1 MKIGVISVPNMPISG
16 GRTVSVAIEQTLR
29 SAGYQ
34 VERYTPGSALSR
46 GWVLARGVAAARRA
60 LNTCDLLVYTD
71 GVSGTP
77 KHSKPI
83 IVYEHGS
90 NLFESV
96 WWGTEHAPLPPPA
109 GTQAAAHPLIRKL
122 RRLPHLLESLGWR
135 YYHAIEPRIRAGML
149 RHRPL
154 YVIANSQHTAERL
167 SQAGLRSDV
176 IYPPVDVSYLEPSSE
191 PDQPRTRSVVTAS
204 RIVYAKQYEF
214 MINVV
219 ADSAPFHII
228 GSTTQEPRYAR
239 SLQEHFPH
247 VRYYYD
253 ASEAEKRSVLQKS
266 TVYIHATLEDY
277 GITIVEAM
285 AAGCIPIV
293 PDEWGHRETVPWP
306 ELRYKYQDFAE
317 ARAKLEAALSGS
329 YDSYLPRI
337 RNHVKRF
344 DVSVFSEKLLDVVR
358 RTGIHSP
365 PPST

>member
-1 MKIGVISVPNMPISG
+1 MPISG
-16 GRTVSVAIEQTLR
+16 GRTVSIAIEQTLC

-34 VERYTPGSALSR
+34 VERYTSGDALSR
-46 GWVLARGVAAARRA
+46 GWVLARGTATASRA
-60 LNTCDLLVYTD
+60 LNSCDLLIYTD

-90 NLFESV
+90 TLFESV
-96 WWGTEHAPLPPPA
+96 WWGTEHAPPAPPL

-135 YYHAIEPRIRAGML
+135 YYHVIEPRIRAGML
-149 RHRPL
+149 NHRPL
-154 YVIANSQHTAERL
+154 YVMANSQHTAARL
-167 SQAGLRSDV
+167 SRIGLRADV
-176 IYPPVDVSYLEPSSE
+176 VYPPVDVSYLEPPSE
-191 PDQPRTRSVVTAS
+191 PDQSHTKSVVTVS
-204 RIVYAKQYEF
+204 RIVSSKQYEF

-219 ADSAPFHII
+219 ADSAPLYII
-228 GSTTQEPRYAR
+228 GSTTQEPQYAR
-239 SLQEHFPH
+239 SLQERFPH

-266 TVYIHATLEDY
+266 IVYLHAALEDY

-293 PDEWGHRETVPWP
+293 PDAWGHRETVPWP
-306 ELRYKYQDFAE
+306 ELRYKYQDLAE
-317 ARAKLEAALSGS
+317 ARAKLEAALSGK

-337 RNHVKRF
+337 REHVKRF
-344 DVSVFSEKLLDVVR
+344 DVSVFDEKLLDVVR
-358 RTGIHSP
+358 RADIHSP
-365 PPST
+365 PCPSSRPPT